1 MPRRRKKNEKQLLDD
16 YLKSELD
23 KKNIVNFPGN
33 PRNLKGFPDRIV
45 FGKIV
50 YYIELKLG
58 KENDSY
64 YKQTQMQKK
73 WELQINQTNNKYFL
87 INTRNEIDELVELIY
102 QECLKYEIKNHF
114 AYNKEITRDEK

>member
-1 MPRRRKKNEKQLLDD
+1 MPKRRKKNEKQLLDD

-23 KKNIVNFPGN
+23 KKNIFNFPGN

>member
-23 KKNIVNFPGN
+23 KKNICNFPGN
-33 PRNLKGFPDRIV
+33 PRNLKGFPDRVV

>member
-1 MPRRRKKNEKQLLDD
+1 MPRRRKKSEKQLLED

-23 KKNIVNFPGN
+23 KKNIFNFHGN
-33 PRNLKGFPDRIV
+33 PKGLKGFPDRVIFASQIYFV
-45 FGKIV
+45 
-50 YYIELKLG
+50 ELKLG

>member
-23 KKNIVNFPGN
+23 KKNIFNFPGN

-64 YKQTQMQKK
+64 YKQTEMQKK